1 MASEDE
7 RAQAIKR
14 IQAKR
19 AFQAHGLIYVAV
31 NILLV
36 VIWALTNPGGYFW
49 PIWPLLGWGIGL
61 AAHGWFTLGQRRITE
76 AEIQREIERGRERP
90 KQQG

>member
-19 AFQAHGLIYVAV
+19 AFRAHGFIYVAV
-31 NILLV
+31 NVLLV
-36 VIWALTNPGGYFW
+36 VIWAITSPGAYFW
-49 PIWPLLGWGIGL
+49 PVWPILGWGIGL

-76 AEIQREIERGRERP
+76 AEIQREIEKGHEGPRR
-90 KQQG
+90 QG